1 MNESFSIT
9 TNWLQNQENVSCE
22 DVIADISIELSGKN
36 LTENYDICDSQKKS
50 SVALAPYPMA
60 LWFASNWWRL
70 RWEPKPSSLRPSTDW
85 RMSHMLSAAGYGYGW
100 PAIEFQT
107 DGETVRITSLPTTGD
122 DGASAIYSTLFS
134 ATVSANKFEE
144 AVGSFIADCNSRF
157 GSTDVSILWDTIQK
171 EINDKELAMFRQIE
185 AMLGFD
191 AGEGPEQDIIEII
204 DKANNYGFDSVQELS
219 SLLYNNNISNKEI
232 QNIEKKA

>member
-22 DVIADISIELSGKN
+22 DVVADISIWLSGKN

-50 SVALAPYPMA
+50 TVALAPYPMA

-70 RWEPKPSSLRPSTDW
+70 RWEPTPSSLRPSTDW
-85 RMSHMLSAAGYGYGW
+85 RMSHMLSAAGYGYSW
-100 PAIEFQT
+100 PTIGFQT
-107 DGETVRITSLPTTGD
+107 DGETVRIMSLPTTGD

-134 ATVSANKFEE
+134 ATVSASKFEE
-144 AVGSFIADCNSRF
+144 AIGSFIADCNSRF
-157 GSTDVSILWDTIQK
+157 GSTYVSKLWNTVQK
-171 EINDKELAMFRQIE
+171 EKNDKKLAMYRKIE

-191 AGEGPEQDIIEII
+191 AGEGPEQDILAIMNKA
-204 DKANNYGFDSVQELS
+204 DKFGYASVQELS
-219 SLLYNNNISNKEI
+219 ALLYKNNGR
-232 QNIEKKA
+232 Q